1 MHRHCADR
9 QACACVSEWEG
20 LTPKP

>member
-9 QACACVSEWEG
+9 QVCACVSEWEG